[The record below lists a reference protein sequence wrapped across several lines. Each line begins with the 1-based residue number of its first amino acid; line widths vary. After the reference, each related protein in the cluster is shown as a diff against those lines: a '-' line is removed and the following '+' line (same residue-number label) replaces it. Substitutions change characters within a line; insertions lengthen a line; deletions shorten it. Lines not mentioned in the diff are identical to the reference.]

1 MVPKTA
7 QLNIRCTQSA
17 ADALKALSESERLPL
32 GEVIQ
37 LLLDCFQ
44 PTPRESVMDEWKA
57 GIESRLAELEEWR
70 MMLSVESKPK
80 ASRRVEVSGNPSPG
94 PEAGSFQEEVIKL
107 YQDGV
112 SSFQMIAEQLEER
125 GYRNANGNPFHRKQV
140 ARIIGGLKKS

>member
-37 LLLDCFQ
+37 LLLNRFQ
-44 PTPRESVMDEWKA
+44 PMPVESVIDEWKA
-57 GIESRLAELEEWR
+57 GIDSRLVELEEWR

-80 ASRRVEVSGNPSPG
+80 ASRRVEVYGNSLPG
-94 PEAGSFQEEVIKL
+94 PEAGSFQDAVLQL
-107 YQDGV
+107 YQSGTT
-112 SSFQMIAEQLEER
+112 SFQMIAEQLEER

-140 ARIIGGLKKS
+140 ERIIARLKG